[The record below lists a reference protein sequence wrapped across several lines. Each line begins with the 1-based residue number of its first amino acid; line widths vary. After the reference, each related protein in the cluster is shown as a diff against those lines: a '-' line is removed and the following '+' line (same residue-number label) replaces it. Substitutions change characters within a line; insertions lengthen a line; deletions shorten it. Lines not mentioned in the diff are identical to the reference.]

1 MTPRVRVVGLG
12 PGAPGALTVGA
23 VAALEGAATARLRT
37 RRHPSAA
44 RFAAVDSYDEW
55 YERADSFDSLYASI
69 AEDLVRLAAAS
80 PDGEV
85 VYAVPGSPLVAERTV
100 EILRGREGIELVV
113 EPAVSVVDAACA
125 ALGVDPM
132 AAGLRVVDALSPI
145 DWREGPHLVLQCYAP
160 EVLAVLGERLEG
172 CRVTVL
178 HHLGMADE
186 RVAAVDPRGLA
197 AGAADADH
205 LTSLWVEVPRGA
217 AEATA
222 GLVALVHRLRLE
234 CPWDQEQTHASL
246 ARHLLEEAYEALDAL
261 EAYVRAGDAA
271 TCAHLVE
278 ELGDLW
284 CQIVFHAELGDEEG
298 RFDLT
303 DVADRLSAKLVARHP
318 HVFGD
323 ATAATADEVA
333 ARWEVLKR
341 EEKGRASAIE
351 GVIWQLPSLTLYA
364 KLLRTAAALGLELA
378 PPAASR
384 AAARAALDALVL
396 DDAPASDA
404 AAASD
409 VDPAWGDA
417 LVSLAALARHAGVDL
432 EGVLRERARRLGDAI
447 VGAETA

>member
-37 RRHPSAA
+37 RRHPSAE
-44 RFAAVDSYDEW
+44 RFAAVASYDEW

-69 AEDLVRLAAAS
+69 ADDLVRLAGGS

-100 EILRGREGIELVV
+100 EILRDRRDVELVV

-132 AAGLRVVDALSPI
+132 AAGLRVVDALAPTT
-145 DWREGPHLVLQCYAP
+145 WPEGAHLVLQCYAP

-172 CRVTVL
+172 CRVTLL
-178 HHLGMADE
+178 HHLGLADE
-186 RVAAVDPRGLA
+186 RVVEVEPRGLA
-197 AGAADADH
+197 RVADADH

-222 GLVALVHRLRLE
+222 ELAALVHRLRLE

-261 EAYVRAGDAA
+261 EAYVRAGDEA

-303 DVADRLSAKLVARHP
+303 EVADRLSAKLVSRHP
-318 HVFGD
+318 HVFGE

-351 GVIWQLPSLTLYA
+351 GVVWQLPSLTLYA
-364 KLLRTAAALGLELA
+364 KLLRKAAALGLEPA
-378 PPAASR
+378 SPAASR
-384 AAARAALDALVL
+384 AGARAALDALAL

-417 LVSLAALARHAGVDL
+417 LTSLAALARHAGVDL

-447 VGAETA
+447 VEAESE